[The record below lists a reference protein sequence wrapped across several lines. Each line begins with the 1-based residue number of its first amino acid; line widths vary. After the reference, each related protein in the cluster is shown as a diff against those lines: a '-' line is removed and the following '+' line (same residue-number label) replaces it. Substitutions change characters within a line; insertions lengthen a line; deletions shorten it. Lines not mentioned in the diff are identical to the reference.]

1 MIRSHLRRRESL
13 FSFVNVRRISRS
25 GRRCGACRT
34 AGTCSTCRASTA
46 GSSSTA
52 PARSAGGSC
61 RRIDRTT
68 PWTMFFSAIEPM
80 MCVCVPP
87 PPPPPIA
94 AARIGGGRREK
105 RLTSIEP
112 LIYREGFCFAATC
125 TCSTTYLLHL
135 SFFF

>member
-1 MIRSHLRRRESL
+1 MDDVLL
-13 FSFVNVRRISRS
+13 
-25 GRRCGACRT
+25 CD
-34 AGTCSTCRASTA
+34 RA
-46 GSSSTA
+46 
-52 PARSAGGSC
+52 
-61 RRIDRTT
+61 DDV
-68 PWTMFFSAIEPM
+68 
-80 MCVCVPP
+80 CVCVPP